1 MLTIQ
6 FQRAGCDRYGNPV
19 LDRREVAYPLLLDF
33 KKIGTMMTGRYQ
45 LSSVI
50 EHVGLVPQ
58 MGHYKAYKRLLPES
72 LNSNAWVEA
81 NDDII

>member
-1 MLTIQ
+1 
-6 FQRAGCDRYGNPV
+6 
-19 LDRREVAYPLLLDF
+19 
-33 KKIGTMMTGRYQ
+33 MMTGRYQ

-50 EHVGLVPQ
+50 EHVGIVPQ

-81 NDDII
+81 NDDIIQMR

>member
-1 MLTIQ
+1 
-6 FQRAGCDRYGNPV
+6 
-19 LDRREVAYPLLLDF
+19 VAYPLLLDF

-50 EHVGLVPQ
+50 EHVGIVPQ

-81 NDDII
+81 NDDIIQMRQTEEVLARKRGAYLLFYERI